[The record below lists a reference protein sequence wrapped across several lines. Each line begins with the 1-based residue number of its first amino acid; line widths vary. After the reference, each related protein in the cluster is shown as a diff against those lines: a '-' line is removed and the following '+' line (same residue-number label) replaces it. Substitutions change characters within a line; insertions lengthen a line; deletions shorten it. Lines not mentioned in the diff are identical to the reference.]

1 MTNGVIT
8 LSASQLK
15 LTIRVNW
22 LKILK
27 NLKTVHFMGS
37 NEKNALQS
45 K

>member
-15 LTIRVNW
+15 LTIHVNW
-22 LKILK
+22 LQILK

-37 NEKNALQS
+37 NEENALQS